1 MASASVPGGR
11 SRSASQLAK
20 GISMT
25 ENSKHVTF
33 ERVYGSVAKVNG
45 WMTKGQARLLWRSAR
60 SLVSGE
66 QIVEIGSF
74 QGRSTIV
81 LASAAAPG
89 VDITA
94 IDPHAGNDR
103 GPNEIDGYSA
113 EAESDNMV
121 FRSNLDGAGVAD
133 RVRHV
138 RKFSDAAH
146 DDVVGAIDLLY
157 IDGAHRY
164 GPAHEDIVRW
174 GDRVAEGGTMLIHD
188 SFNAVG
194 VTAAQAAALF
204 VSKKWRYI
212 GRSESMAEYRRE
224 QLGFGGVVLNLGR
237 QLAQL
242 GYFAWCILIKGLI
255 TLRLGKVTKLLGN
268 PSGNWP
274 Y

>member
-1 MASASVPGGR
+1 MTQNPGPT
-11 SRSASQLAK
+11 S
-20 GISMT
+20 
-25 ENSKHVTF
+25 F
-33 ERVYGSVAKVNG
+33 ERVYDSVAKVNG
-45 WMTKGQARLLWRSAR
+45 WMTKGQARLLWRNAR
-60 SLVSGE
+60 SLDSGQ

-74 QGRSTIV
+74 QGRSTII
-81 LASAAAPG
+81 LASGAAEG
-89 VDITA
+89 VGIVA

-103 GPNEIDGYSA
+103 GPNEIDGFSD
-113 EAESDNMV
+113 EAESDNQV
-121 FRSNLDGAGVAD
+121 FRSNLDAAGVAERID
-133 RVRHV
+133 HV

-146 DDVVGAIDLLY
+146 EDVSGPIDLLY

-174 GDRVAEGGTMLIHD
+174 GQRVPEGGTMLIHD

-204 VSKKWRYI
+204 VSRRWRYV
-212 GRSESMAEYRRE
+212 GRSESMAEYRKER
-224 QLGFGGVVLNLGR
+224 LSIGGVVLNLGR

-255 TLRLGKVTKLLGN
+255 TLRLGAVTKVLGN
-268 PSGNWP
+268 PSGTWP